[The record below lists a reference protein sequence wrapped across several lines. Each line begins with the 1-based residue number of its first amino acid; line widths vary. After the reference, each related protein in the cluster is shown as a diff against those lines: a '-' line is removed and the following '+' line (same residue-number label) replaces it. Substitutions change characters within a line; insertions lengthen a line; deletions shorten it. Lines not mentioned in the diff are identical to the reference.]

1 MAFPPKPPPLTTHP
15 NGKPGVPDQ
24 LVENARRA
32 KELARAE
39 AGLSA
44 RMQGVIRRMTV
55 DLPPTGSARADRRN
69 GPGLPVVT
77 RRASSARSSA
87 RTPRPW

>member
-1 MAFPPKPPPLTTHP
+1 MAFPPLPPPLTTHP

-44 RMQGVIRRMTV
+44 RRQGVIRRMTV
-55 DLPPTGSARADRRN
+55 DLPPTGSARADRWN
-69 GPGLPVVT
+69 GWP
-77 RRASSARSSA
+77 ASAPRTSSSGGWGV
-87 RTPRPW
+87 RT